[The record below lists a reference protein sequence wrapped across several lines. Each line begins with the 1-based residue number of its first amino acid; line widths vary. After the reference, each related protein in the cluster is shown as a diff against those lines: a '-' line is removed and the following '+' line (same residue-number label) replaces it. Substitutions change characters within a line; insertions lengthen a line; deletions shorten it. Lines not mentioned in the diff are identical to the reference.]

1 MLLLKSFLPP
11 RFGILPRNI
20 HFTISLCSSERFAA
34 PSFAQQQDWY
44 WISETLAFNRQM
56 NDDVSCCCQSLEPGN
71 INARTAADDP
81 WTGIY
86 TITIK
91 CFFKRG
97 KYSVIILAEVA
108 RGFEVLSF
116 QIWAKKLGTQRVF
129 GTFCTPPTTF
139 FGQLPESWTNF
150 CPNWT
155 TVDQQPR
162 NVLGESLEHGRCII
176 FIGDWSSLRETYF
189 LRLAFVWVAWMIG
202 VGLVFLAHF
211 FYVTHPQ
218 QFSSQVPKY
227 VNWSLAPVFNRPVKM
242 LNDHLLPK
250 YPLVTAKTC
259 LNLLS

>member
-1 MLLLKSFLPP
+1 
-11 RFGILPRNI
+11 
-20 HFTISLCSSERFAA
+20 
-34 PSFAQQQDWY
+34 
-44 WISETLAFNRQM
+44 M
-56 NDDVSCCCQSLEPGN
+56 N
-71 INARTAADDP
+71 
-81 WTGIY
+81 W

-91 CFFKRG
+91 GFFKLC

-108 RGFEVLSF
+108 RGFEVLSV

-176 FIGDWSSLRETYF
+176 FIGDWRSLRESYF
-189 LRLAFVWVAWMIG
+189 RSGFGIFSG
-202 VGLVFLAHF
+202 SFLS
-211 FYVTHPQ
+211 VTHPQ
-218 QFSSQVPKY
+218 LFSSQVPKY

-259 LNLLS
+259 LSLLS

>member
-1 MLLLKSFLPP
+1 
-11 RFGILPRNI
+11 
-20 HFTISLCSSERFAA
+20 
-34 PSFAQQQDWY
+34 
-44 WISETLAFNRQM
+44 M
-56 NDDVSCCCQSLEPGN
+56 N
-71 INARTAADDP
+71 
-81 WTGIY
+81 W

-108 RGFEVLSF
+108 RGFEVLSV
-116 QIWAKKLGTQRVF
+116 QIWAKNIGHTTGIWNILHAADHFLRAATGKLNQF
-129 GTFCTPPTTF
+129 
-139 FGQLPESWTNF
+139 LPKL
-150 CPNWT
+150 
-155 TVDQQPR
+155 DQAR

-176 FIGDWSSLRETYF
+176 FIGDWSSLRESYF

-202 VGLVFLAHF
+202 VGFVFLS
-211 FYVTHPQ
+211 VTHPQ
-218 QFSSQVPKY
+218 LFSSQVPKY